1 MDGEVVQVI
10 ETVDVTPV
18 VEAIKEF
25 QAVAL
30 EQMQIMNAGIMV
42 LGGLMLGCCVL
53 VLLTVIFK

>member
-1 MDGEVVQVI
+1 MEGEVVQVI

-18 VEAIKEF
+18 VEAINEF